1 MKIGDLVKWKAE
13 DSYAEW
19 VGVII
24 RAIPGTA
31 ERKVVY
37 WTTSL
42 PTFGPVTSSHSARDL
57 EVASENR

>member
-1 MKIGDLVKWKAE
+1 MKIGDLVKWKAD
-13 DSYAEW
+13 DSYVEW

-31 ERKVVY
+31 ARKVVY

-42 PTFGPVTSSHSARDL
+42 TTFGPVTSSHNARDL
-57 EVASENR
+57 EVLNENR